1 MAITRGGT
9 RTGVDVVRCP
19 ICDCNRPDPLDPE
32 AYSCMWAGTRNV
44 RDCSEHEE
52 PEVVWQEQRDYASN
66 FDNGYAAG
74 WLTRRM
80 QCVVDGSGASDE
92 GSEEQ

>member
-1 MAITRGGT
+1 M
-9 RTGVDVVRCP
+9 
-19 ICDCNRPDPLDPE
+19 
-32 AYSCMWAGTRNV
+32 

-80 QCVVDGSGASDE
+80 QCVVDESRSSDE